1 MSTIDLSTLPI
12 ETFVP
17 HRGAMCWLDRLVFAE
32 GDDAVSEATVRPD
45 MLFVENGALPAWA
58 AIEFMA
64 QTIAAWAGH
73 KAWAAGQPVKLGF
86 LLGSR
91 RFEAF
96 QQQIPVGSC
105 LRIET
110 RCELLGDNNLGMF
123 ACRLLADGTEL
134 AQANVSVFEV
144 PDERAFAQSTT

>member
-1 MSTIDLSTLPI
+1 MTDLSTLPI

-17 HRGAMCWLDRLVFAE
+17 HRGAMCWLHRLVHAE
-32 GDDAVSEATVRPD
+32 GDDAAAEATVRPD
-45 MLFVENGALPAWA
+45 MLFVQDGALPAWA

-73 KAWAAGQPVKLGF
+73 QAWVAGLPVKLGF

-91 RFEAF
+91 RFETF
-96 QQQIPVGSC
+96 QPTFAVGSV

-110 RCELLGDNNLGMF
+110 RCELLGDNHLGMF
-123 ACRLLADGTEL
+123 SCRLLAGDSLL
-134 AQANVSVFEV
+134 AQANVSVYEV
-144 PDERAFAQSTT
+144 PDERAFALPHP

>member
-1 MSTIDLSTLPI
+1 MSTPDLSSLPI

-17 HRGAMCWLDRLVFAE
+17 HRGAMCWLSHLVSA
-32 GDDAVSEATVRPD
+32 DADNAVAEATVRPD

-58 AIEFMA
+58 AIEYMA

-91 RFEAF
+91 RFEAH
-96 QQQIPVGSC
+96 QPSIAVGSR

-110 RCELLGDNNLGMF
+110 HCELLGDNHLGMF
-123 ACRLLADGTEL
+123 SCRLWADGIEL
-134 AQANVSVFEV
+134 AQANVSVYEV
-144 PDERAFAQSTT
+144 PDERAFAQALT